1 MIILNSFTLSVV
13 STIEIYVKIENV
25 ILIDFYDN
33 KRNMHRVELSRKA
46 TIIRRLTILIVID
59 FYYGFKT
66 GLPLSN

>member
-33 KRNMHRVELSRKA
+33 KRNMHRVELSKRA
-46 TIIRRLTILIVID
+46 TIIRQLTILIVID

-66 GLPLSN
+66 SLPLSN